1 MESSIR
7 NPKHQAQVHK
17 CREHLPTS
25 LIFSDGLFFH
35 CSSLILPCIKPHYIL
50 FHLPFKDAHF
60 QLKFQKKKYFEHFE
74 LNKIRS
80 GIQQWERH
88 DDREKRCVETS
99 EGQGKLS
106 QWVVS
111 SAASIYGC
119 VLGISAQVDYVMAE

>member
-1 MESSIR
+1 MCS
-7 NPKHQAQVHK
+7 
-17 CREHLPTS
+17 
-25 LIFSDGLFFH
+25 FSVEI
-35 CSSLILPCIKPHYIL
+35 SE
-50 FHLPFKDAHF
+50 
-60 QLKFQKKKYFEHFE
+60 KYFENFE

-111 SAASIYGC
+111 SAASSYGC
-119 VLGISAQVDYVMAE
+119 AGYFCAG